1 MPLPLLTRRGDT
13 LYYDTDRG
21 AVMVLDRRRYPQT
34 TEFVAC
40 SSVEEVAHA
49 IEKAGSRDFPDF
61 RPDLFVLLASDPLVP
76 CAGPPGSVCPHGRM
90 MRMRFHNSAS
100 PDGRS
105 LLWQRRAPYGKIRCV
120 SCGGPQFS
128 IPTKGAA

>member
-1 MPLPLLTRRGDT
+1 MSLDDPPKFSPSMKRFNKRYLPIADAIASVNIDQEERE
-13 LYYDTDRG
+13 
-21 AVMVLDRRRYPQT
+21 AVAQ
-34 TEFVAC
+34 
-40 SSVEEVAHA
+40 EVAHA